1 MIYLSYGFFIC
12 WECSMKK
19 YVVSVFYDN
28 GSKDEFFINA
38 ESAFSAVQEFESE
51 LEYLKSIANVV
62 NVEYVEEGANV

>member
-1 MIYLSYGFFIC
+1 
-12 WECSMKK
+12 MKK

-28 GSKDEFFINA
+28 GSHDKFFINA
-38 ESAFSAVQEFESE
+38 ESAFSVVQEFEFE